1 VSLRVIF
8 TYAAIAFTLWWII
21 QQPANA
27 SHIIDN
33 AGAMLQAAAD
43 GLSHFFAS
51 I

>member
-1 VSLRVIF
+1 MSLRVIF

-27 SHIIDN
+27 SHIISD
-33 AGAMLQAAAD
+33 AGAMLRTAAD
-43 GLSHFFAS
+43 GLSHFVAS